1 MLTNIIC
8 RGTRKWITQIDVVQK
23 RIAEHEQTAQNQH
36 ENAIHYD
43 VQAFWFEESRCGTWK

>member
-36 ENAIHYD
+36 ENAIRYD
-43 VQAFWFEESRCGTWK
+43 VQAFRFEESRCGTWK